1 MSLLKALQKQ
11 NHFKIY
17 IKHRRYYPEI
27 LSPLTEQELEEY
39 DLQLRNCE
47 PRGGLTEVSVYKY
60 TKISD
65 SFSFKTFKEELI
77 GTGVAQCSLKDNYC
91 KKTGVELALRRAL
104 NKDEKT
110 IS

>member
-39 DLQLRNCE
+39 SLKLMDCE

-60 TKISD
+60 VNVSED
-65 SFSFKTFKEELI
+65 FPLKTFKEELI
-77 GTGVAQCSLKDNYC
+77 GTGIAQCSLKDNYC